1 MLEADESRGCV
12 MVAWANM
19 LIPYMSQLKVLD
31 IACTAVFEAVVIFAF
46 VDHAYQGRVTVLR
59 IIIESSSSRN
69 FVPRK

>member
-1 MLEADESRGCV
+1 MPV
-12 MVAWANM
+12 
-19 LIPYMSQLKVLD
+19 Q
-31 IACTAVFEAVVIFAF
+31 AVVEAVVLFAF